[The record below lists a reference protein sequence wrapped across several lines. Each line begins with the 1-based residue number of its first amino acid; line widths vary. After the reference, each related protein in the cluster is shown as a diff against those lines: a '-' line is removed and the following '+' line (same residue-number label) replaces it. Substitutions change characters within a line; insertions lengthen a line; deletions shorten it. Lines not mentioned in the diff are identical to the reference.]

1 MEKTFWT
8 SLDVPSSV
16 RLNHLLSRVT
26 EPEKDIIDFS
36 VSEPLHKPPLFVV
49 EEYKKYAPTIGKALS
64 GAGGF
69 SGMRELRGAVYDYA
83 KQRHALKSKEFNE
96 NNIVITNGGAE
107 AIFSTIQI
115 LADGAR
121 EGNIIIPN
129 PADAIYE
136 TAARIAG
143 LELVYCS
150 TMSSQQPT
158 YKDVPEEQ
166 WEKTK
171 IVVVNSPADPY
182 GGELP
187 VLTWEFLLKQSEE
200 YGFFILSDER
210 LNSIYRGKPP
220 VGLLEMAD
228 SNDNQGF
235 DRCVVIND
243 LTYRSNLAGM
253 PSGWILGDK
262 EFIKKANIYRAYH
275 GLYIP
280 VPNQKAAKLAWMD
293 EEHVT
298 ENNKRYA
305 GKFKDAP
312 KRCSTTLPA
321 SDPLC
326 GHFLWIRV
334 PGDDMAFAVTAY
346 GRTGVKVMPGQLL
359 AKKVGNVNPAVGMIR
374 IAMIHNPGV
383 CAAGLLEL
391 CKMVNPKHRSQVSGP
406 S

>member
-158 YKDVPEEQ
+158 YKDVSEEQ

-359 AKKVGNVNPAVGMIR
+359 AKKVDNVNPAVGMIR
-374 IAMIHNPGV
+374 MAMIHNPGV